1 METFRMIWPV
11 VDSRM
16 TRNELMQEAAADLRA
31 EYEKLHLRPVSAPN
45 FKFGHWHDRPALV
58 AHVAVV
64 QLPAVPDEEKSQ

>member
-1 METFRMIWPV
+1 MVWPIK
-11 VDSRM
+11 DTRM

-31 EYEKLHLRPVSAPN
+31 EYQKLALRPVSAPV

-64 QLPAVPDEEKSQ
+64 QLPAFPDEEVTP